1 MFVLKYR
8 KRKSN
13 FYKTFPREIQLF
25 RFHRGRL
32 AWRGCWARPRWGS
45 GPWLSSRRAAPWRR
59 SLHFRPFKQEKY
71 FLCKKL
77 KSRTNKQ
84 TRRWQ
89 RSYLSKL
96 LKGQRR
102 RHIDKEQETPVW
114 QFDCGVVIPCQTH
127 QMLLWTLRSVSYQ
140 SPPWQYC
147 SGVLDSW
154 LLDFPDWTEEYLAT
168 VCSSRDTPSYP
179 PLPPPPPCLPTTSQ
193 LSFFLFLSQ
202 ISCFQLKLCSDFLT
216 YWKKKTYL

>member
-8 KRKSN
+8 KRNSN

-96 LKGQRR
+96 LKGRDSVTLTR
-102 RHIDKEQETPVW
+102 NKRHQCDSLTVVWWYLVKLIKCFSELCGLYLIKVLHDNTAVVCWTP
-114 QFDCGVVIPCQTH
+114 
-127 QMLLWTLRSVSYQ
+127 
-140 SPPWQYC
+140 
-147 SGVLDSW
+147 DSW
-154 LLDFPDWTEEYLAT
+154 IFPTELRNT
-168 VCSSRDTPSYP
+168 SRQYVVAVTLPHTPPPPSP
-179 PLPPPPPCLPTTSQ
+179 PLPDRFFPV
-193 LSFFLFLSQ
+193 FFLTLP
-202 ISCFQLKLCSDFLT
+202 L
-216 YWKKKTYL
+216 

>member
-8 KRKSN
+8 KRNSN

-96 LKGQRR
+96 LKGR
-102 RHIDKEQETPVW
+102 DSETASHW
-114 QFDCGVVIPCQTH
+114 QGT
-127 QMLLWTLRSVSYQ
+127 
-140 SPPWQYC
+140 
-147 SGVLDSW
+147 
-154 LLDFPDWTEEYLAT
+154 
-168 VCSSRDTPSYP
+168 RDTSVTVW
-179 PLPPPPPCLPTTSQ
+179 LWCGDT
-193 LSFFLFLSQ
+193 LSNSSNASLNSAVCILSKSSMTILQ
-202 ISCFQLKLCSDFLT
+202 WCVGLLT
-216 YWKKKTYL
+216 PGFSRLNWGIPRDSM